1 MAVQT
6 SDNVLFSTNQEPA
19 NHMKAHAKSPLRLG
33 LAGGGTDVAP
43 YSELHGGRVL
53 NATISLYT
61 QCQIEIVGGNKV
73 FFAASD
79 FNEQIE
85 LECDAQFPLEGS
97 LVLHR
102 AVYNRIVR
110 QFHEGR
116 SLPVRVITYSD
127 APPGSGVGSSSALV
141 VCMVAAYCQLLKIPM
156 GEYDIAHLAYEIER
170 VDCAMSG
177 GKQDQYAAAF
187 GGFNFMEFEDAD
199 HVIVN
204 PLRLKREFANQLE
217 SHLLL
222 YYTGRSRE
230 SAKIIEQQIASTREP
245 DSDAMTAMHSIRHA
259 AIKMKESLLR
269 GEIDRVLDIL
279 GQSWAAKKRAAA
291 GISNAAIDRIAET
304 AMAAGA
310 RGLKISGAG
319 GGGFMM
325 IAVDPPLRHAVIR
338 ALEPLG
344 GRFFSFGF
352 VSEGVESWNYQ

>member
-1 MAVQT
+1 
-6 SDNVLFSTNQEPA
+6 
-19 NHMKAHAKSPLRLG
+19 MKVHAKSPLRLG

-61 QCQIEIVGGNKV
+61 QCQIELIEGEKLYL
-73 FFAASD
+73 AASD
-79 FNEQIE
+79 FNEQVE
-85 LECDAQFPLEGS
+85 LDCAAQLPLDGP
-97 LVLHR
+97 LMLHR
-102 AVYNRIVR
+102 AVYNRIMR
-110 QFHEGR
+110 QFNNGQP
-116 SLPVRVITYSD
+116 LPVRVVTYSD

-141 VCMVAAYCQLLKIPM
+141 VCMVAAYCELLRIPM
-156 GEYDIAHLAYEIER
+156 GEYDVAHLAYEIER

-187 GGFNFMEFEDAD
+187 GGFNFMEFEADD

-245 DSDAMTAMHSIRHA
+245 DSDAMAAMHSIRQA

-279 GQSWAAKKRAAA
+279 GQSWSAKKRAAA
-291 GISNAAIDRIAET
+291 GISNAAIDKIADA

-325 IAVDPPLRHAVIR
+325 IAVDPPHRHAVIR